1 MPSDMK
7 ITGVGPAK
15 AADKARRKKDAG
27 GQGFADD
34 LAEVTGKGGEQAPP
48 PVRTGG
54 LGGVGA
60 VLAAQEVGDA
70 TQGRSKGLLVQRGN
84 RLLDRLED
92 LQMALLSG
100 NLPKAKV
107 IELAQA
113 LREKR
118 PHSDDAD
125 LNGLLDEI
133 ELRAEIELAKLT
145 R

>member
-7 ITGVGPAK
+7 ISGVGGPKGAEKAK
-15 AADKARRKKDAG
+15 RKRAAG
-27 GQGFADD
+27 GDAFADD
-34 LAEVTGKGGEQAPP
+34 LAAVTGGSGETTAP
-48 PVRTGG
+48 PVRAGA
-54 LGGVGA
+54 LGGIGA

-100 NLPKAKV
+100 TLPKAKV

-118 PHSDDAD
+118 PQSDDAE

-133 ELRAEIELAKLT
+133 ELRAEIELAKLA